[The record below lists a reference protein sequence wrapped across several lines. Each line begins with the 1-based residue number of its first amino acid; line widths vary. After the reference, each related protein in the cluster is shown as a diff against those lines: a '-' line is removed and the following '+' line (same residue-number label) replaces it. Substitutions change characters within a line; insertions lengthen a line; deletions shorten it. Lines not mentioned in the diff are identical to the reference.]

1 MYMIKRSPI
10 LKLIAAVA
18 VNAGFL
24 LVCQQYWRTTE
35 NHLGN
40 SVNGGSGVSSPE
52 QILVL
57 HHRHHLQ
64 QYPLNQQYAAVN
76 ETPLFSFEVPEELYL
91 THDVTIPYDIPA
103 WTAVDSASLRTAAG
117 YDIMSD
123 LLKPEYQFGEEVT
136 DKNQLDWARTARAQ
150 RIYKSLWKFLLP
162 VFESLPGDSPAE
174 KERAIRRL
182 QPELLIQLFHMG
194 AGDLS
199 EEKQRYVR
207 EMATNIEV
215 VDITQLL
222 DNDYMKLGGWSIKAF
237 SMLASRFEEVILV
250 DSDAY
255 FLQDPALLFEDP
267 GCKATGGLFF
277 YDRTLFLDWR
287 SGPNWL
293 HSMMPIMSSLPTQ
306 IRTFKGTSTHEQES
320 GVVVINKKTRL
331 NGLLAICKM
340 NLKYGRDLWSYKIF
354 YGDKET
360 FWDGMEMAQEPYT
373 GIARLEA
380 NLNDQTRS
388 EQDKHFDREEIR
400 MHRKRPVL
408 EKDKRAICGAQLHLD
423 HLGQPMWW
431 NGGLMRNKNEGV
443 QRTLEFKYWMVAGGM
458 TPHKESNV
466 RNKELVRELLW
477 DLGKVSMEEIE
488 KDAVTRSGVQVL
500 GEREKRLAESFVKMD
515 YVGKTDEGHIKA
527 GEKVDP
533 KLHDWASM

>member
-52 QILVL
+52 QILV
-57 HHRHHLQ
+57 
-64 QYPLNQQYAAVN
+64 
-76 ETPLFSFEVPEELYL
+76 PEELYL
-91 THDVTIPYDIPA
+91 THDVAIPYDIPA

-136 DKNQLDWARTARAQ
+136 DKNQLGWARTARAQ
-150 RIYKSLWKFLLP
+150 RIYKSLWKFLHP

-174 KERAIRRL
+174 KERVFIKELSKRRADAIRRL

-255 FLQDPALLFEDP
+255 FLQ
-267 GCKATGGLFF
+267 ATGGLFF

-340 NLKYGRDLWSYKIF
+340 NLKYERDLWSYKIF

-373 GIARLEA
+373 FMR
-380 NLNDQTRS
+380 TY
-388 EQDKHFDREEIR
+388 
-400 MHRKRPVL
+400 
-408 EKDKRAICGAQLHLD
+408 
-423 HLGQPMWW
+423 
-431 NGGLMRNKNEGV
+431 GGVIG
-443 QRTLEFKYWMVAGGM
+443 
-458 TPHKESNV
+458 
-466 RNKELVRELLW
+466 
-477 DLGKVSMEEIE
+477 
-488 KDAVTRSGVQVL
+488 
-500 GEREKRLAESFVKMD
+500 
-515 YVGKTDEGHIKA
+515 DEGWP
-527 GEKVDP
+527 G
-533 KLHDWASM
+533 